1 MTYPMDRR
9 SVVTG
14 CCWMSLPSRRIVP
27 SLGSTI
33 RLIMR
38 RVVVLPQP
46 DGPTRTVIERSG
58 ISRESRS
65 TATVPSGYRLV
76 TDSIRIKAPETLR
89 VGGRLLAMVVR
100 AVAGRV

>member
-1 MTYPMDRR
+1 M
-9 SVVTG
+9 
-14 CCWMSLPSRRIVP
+14 P

-38 RVVVLPQP
+38 RVVVFPQP
-46 DGPTRTVIERSG
+46 EGPTRTVIERSG

-65 TATVPSGYRLV
+65 TATVPSGYLLV
-76 TDSIRIKAPETLR
+76 TESIRIKAPNTPRIWQTLPIF
-89 VGGRLLAMVVR
+89 GHGRTSVQ